1 MRVFANE
8 LGYTM
13 SAKLTKLGVAE
24 RRYAANL
31 PLKCYFIDSQ
41 PDGACALL
49 RSLRQRDE
57 FFDML
62 NRCKTVDISEKKD
75 YLMLPPDVV
84 NQQTKLRQKF
94 EDDVRNLKVKEGTP
108 AAAYKDLQKELCQ
121 QEEQKAKWEA
131 EARKAKQ
138 ERDKLN
144 VDTASAIT
152 DKESFTQ
159 MAFGKSATFTK
170 EMPFEAKYYK
180 HLLSISMVRRPILT

>member
-1 MRVFANE
+1 
-8 LGYTM
+8 M
-13 SAKLTKLGVAE
+13 SAKLSKLGVAE
-24 RRYAANL
+24 GRHAANL

-62 NRCKTVDISEKKD
+62 NRCKTVDISEKKG
-75 YLMLPPDVV
+75 YLKLPQDVLK
-84 NQQTKLRQKF
+84 QQTKLRQKF
-94 EDDVRNLKVKEGTP
+94 EDDLRNLKVKEGSP
-108 AAAYKDLQKELCQ
+108 AAKYKELQMNLSQ
-121 QEEQKAKWEA
+121 QEEQMAKLEA

-152 DKESFTQ
+152 DQKSFSQ
-159 MAFGKSATFTK
+159 MAFAKSTTFTK
-170 EMPFEAKYYK
+170 EMPFEAKY
-180 HLLSISMVRRPILT
+180 